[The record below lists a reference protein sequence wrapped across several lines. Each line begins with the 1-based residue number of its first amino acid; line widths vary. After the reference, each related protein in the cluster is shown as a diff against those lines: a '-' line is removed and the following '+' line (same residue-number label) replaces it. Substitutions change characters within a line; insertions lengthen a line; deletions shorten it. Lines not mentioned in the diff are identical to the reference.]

1 MSRSWTKGST
11 TRWRKLRAAILL
23 ANQQE
28 NRGRCTLQVPK
39 VCTGT
44 ATQVHHLKG
53 KAHGD
58 DPRYLAAVCAACN
71 LHVGDPNKGNPQPKR
86 ISSW

>member
-1 MSRSWTKGST
+1 MSRSWAKGST
-11 TRWRKLRAAILL
+11 HKWRKLRRAILL

-28 NRGRCTLQVPK
+28 NRGRCTLHIPT

-44 ATQVHHLKG
+44 ATQVHHVKG
-53 KAHGD
+53 KKHGD
-58 DPRYLAAVCAACN
+58 DPKWLVPCCRACN

-86 ISSW
+86 VSTW